1 MLSDIRR
8 AFQRWS
14 RRGRLPPPVTLVG
27 AASLSKRLPLT
38 HQDAAQRLINRDV
51 CRSVAYR
58 NRLLKAS
65 EVGSHPD
72 LLKFSKGLLKELQAR
87 GYPFFPNEYLRD
99 KSRQDS
105 LYKAGFS
112 RAKFGHSA
120 HNYGMAVDIV
130 HFVRLWD
137 LTRKEWAVIGAIGKD
152 VARRQNIK
160 ITWGG
165 DFKSIYD
172 PAHWELAD
180 WKERLASELR

>member
-1 MLSDIRR
+1 M
-8 AFQRWS
+8 
-14 RRGRLPPPVTLVG
+14 PPPVTLVTSVAPIRRIG
-27 AASLSKRLPLT
+27 RT
-38 HQDAAQRLINRDV
+38 HQDAAQRLIDRDV
-51 CRSVAYR
+51 CRSVPYR

-72 LLKFSKGLLKELQAR
+72 LLKFSKRLLKELQAR
-87 GYPFFPNEYLRD
+87 GYPFFPNEYVRD
-99 KSRQDS
+99 KARQDS
-105 LYKAGFS
+105 LQKAGFS
-112 RAKFGHSA
+112 RAKFGQSA

-165 DFKSIYD
+165 DFKSFYD

-180 WKERLASELR
+180 WKDRLAREGMR